1 MSHVETLRSER
12 RFSGIMFNLV
22 VDEVEYPSGN
32 RGVREV
38 VEHPGGSVVVPLL
51 DDGSVLLVYQFRY
64 SVKKNLFELPAGKL
78 DAGEDPKV
86 CAARELEEETGY
98 TAGRLTELTAI
109 YTTPGFCNEQL
120 HLYVATDLKKLPTG
134 QRLEEGE
141 LDLIVKAIP
150 IDEVLQMIE
159 NQDIVDGKTICG
171 IFLVE
176 RQIRSGTLHIRRR
189 GR

>member
-1 MSHVETLRSER
+1 MSHVKTLRSER
-12 RFSGIMFNLV
+12 RYSGTVFNLV
-22 VDEVEYPSGN
+22 VDEVEYTSGN

-38 VEHPGGSVVVPLL
+38 ADHPGGAVVVPLL
-51 DDGSVLLVYQFRY
+51 DDGSVLLVNQFRY
-64 SVKKNLFELPAGKL
+64 PVKKNLFELPAGKL
-78 DAGEDPKV
+78 DAGEDPSV

-98 TAGRLTELTAI
+98 TAGTMTKLTAI

-141 LDLIVKAIP
+141 MDLTVRAIP
-150 IDEVLQMIE
+150 IEEVIQMIE
-159 NQDIVDGKTICG
+159 NQDIVDGKTMCG
-171 IFLVE
+171 IFMVE
-176 RQIRSGTLHIRRR
+176 RQIRSGKIHSCGR

>member
-1 MSHVETLRSER
+1 MSHAKTLRSEKR
-12 RFSGIMFNLV
+12 YSGTVFNLV

-38 VEHPGGSVVVPLL
+38 AEHPGGAVVVPLL
-51 DDGSVLLVYQFRY
+51 DDGSVLLVNQFRY
-64 SVKKNLFELPAGKL
+64 PVKKNLFELPAGKL
-78 DAGEDPKV
+78 APGEDPKV

-98 TAGRLTELTAI
+98 TAGTLTKLTAI

-120 HLYVATDLKKLPTG
+120 HLYVATHLKKLPTG

-141 LDLIVKAIP
+141 MDLTVKALP
-150 IDEVLQMIE
+150 LDEIIQMIE

-171 IFLVE
+171 IFMVE
-176 RQIRSGTLHIRRR
+176 CQIRSGIIPIP
-189 GR
+189 GRSR